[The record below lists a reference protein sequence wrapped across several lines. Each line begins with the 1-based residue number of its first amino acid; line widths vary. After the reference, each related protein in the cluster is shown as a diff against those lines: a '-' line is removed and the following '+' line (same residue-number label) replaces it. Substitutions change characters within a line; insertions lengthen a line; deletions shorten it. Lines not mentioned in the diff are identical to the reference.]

1 MGRKRKKIIRVTRK
15 LPKVNNCP
23 NCGRVSM
30 RINRTPIKED
40 KSTFQ
45 PGVARRTLYDVQ
57 VLCGDCNITKDY
69 ESRKEPIDLYN
80 DFVDWFMKSGGT

>member
-15 LPKVNNCP
+15 LPKVYNCP
-23 NCGRVSM
+23 ACGRVSM

-40 KSTFQ
+40 SSTYQ
-45 PGVARRTLYDVQ
+45 TGVARRTLYSVE
-57 VLCGDCNITKDY
+57 VLCGDCKISKDY

>member
-15 LPKVNNCP
+15 LPKVYNCP

-45 PGVARRTLYDVQ
+45 PGVARRTLYDVK
-57 VLCGDCNITKDY
+57 VLCGDCKITKDY
-69 ESRKEPIDLYN
+69 ESRKEPIDLFN

>member
-15 LPKVNNCP
+15 LPKVYNCP
-23 NCGRVSM
+23 ACGRVSM

-40 KSTFQ
+40 SSTFQ
-45 PGVARRTLYDVQ
+45 PGVARRTLYSVE
-57 VLCGDCNITKDY
+57 VLCGVCKISKDY